1 MNIVKSKIVESFTH
15 KEFNIISVIMYT
27 FCILFICI
35 FSQSI
40 FSAGLEGQSA
50 EYGGAALATG
60 VKELEKVGWGP
71 FRYIAGLSGVLIAM
85 YNAAFT
91 QNFKAM
97 GTGAAVCLGGVL
109 GPSLVKGVFGA
120 IIPF

>member
-1 MNIVKSKIVESFTH
+1 MTISGFRLIASFIR
-15 KEFNIISVIMYT
+15 KKFNLILILTYI
-27 FCILFICI
+27 FCILLICVV
-35 FSQSI
+35 SQPT
-40 FSAGLEGQSA
+40 FAAGLDGQSA
-50 EYGGAALATG
+50 EYGGAALAAG

-71 FRYIAGLSGVLIAM
+71 FRYIAGLCGVLIAM

>member
-1 MNIVKSKIVESFTH
+1 MTKDRLNKQLDVRAVMSYTCVFLFSF
-15 KEFNIISVIMYT
+15 FV
-27 FCILFICI
+27 
-35 FSQSI
+35 SQSI
-40 FSAGLEGQSA
+40 FAAGLEGQTA
-50 EYGGAALATG
+50 EYGGAALAAG

-71 FRYIAGLSGVLIAM
+71 FRYIAGLSGILIAM

-109 GPSLVKGVFGA
+109 GPSLVQGVFGA